1 MNILSSEQSDSR
13 LARAG
18 EWTFFQLSSISTPD
32 VHTLGVVLFCPDF
45 SLARIARGT
54 FLSRISWM
62 RAGYWLLWAATGST
76 QSGVGAW
83 HSPFDPDS
91 PSVPTPRG
99 QDRRDGVRRH
109 VHSDETL
116 GFRGSVERPPLMV
129 DPFTNYKDFCRT
141 QSEADV
147 AVSVRSGG
155 ESHLDPGT
163 TPQIQRDVMA
173 AMSQGM
179 IKVDKS
185 CHAMGCAVMSAQ
197 CFR

>member
-1 MNILSSEQSDSR
+1 MNTLSSEQSDSR

-32 VHTLGVVLFCPDF
+32 VHTLGVVLFCPEC

-54 FLSRISWM
+54 FLSRISWIS
-62 RAGYWLLWAATGST
+62 AGYWLLWAATGSI
-76 QSGVGAW
+76 QSGVGA
-83 HSPFDPDS
+83 FDPDS

-99 QDRRDGVRRH
+99 KDRRDGVRRH

-147 AVSVRSGG
+147 AVSVRSGWRAASRSRYAAAASARCDG
-155 ESHLDPGT
+155 RYEPRHEQGAQELS
-163 TPQIQRDVMA
+163 RDGLRCDEC
-173 AMSQGM
+173 SE
-179 IKVDKS
+179 
-185 CHAMGCAVMSAQ
+185 
-197 CFR
+197 F